1 MPQTV
6 RFLLAVLILS
16 TVPCR
21 LPAQAEAADEP
32 EQAVA
37 DPAKADPAKADSAKP
52 AAAAYTEHDYR
63 KSLLAHN
70 RRTMAGEYDEVGI
83 RGAWDAEAVKF
94 LDAMVVHFT
103 YGPTWPQYRV
113 VPVPTREELIKA
125 GRAVVAAGCDDP
137 LVRYC
142 LAAMLDDHG
151 EDAEALAILK
161 EVVPAL
167 DDSGYPDFRV
177 AAAANRLLRHEPDN
191 HVVAR
196 IPGERLVKLPF
207 LADLDDT
214 ARRVYVGA
222 IWEHVQTLPNRERQ
236 FGFLDACRGRF
247 GGDPWMLDVLEGRL
261 LIKRAWDARGYG
273 YADTVTDDG
282 WEKFHKDLALA
293 RDVLTSAWKL
303 RPQLPEAATE
313 MITVCMGA
321 GERLGEDEREWFA
334 RATAAELDF
343 EPAYD
348 AIREALMPRWG
359 GSHAAVLKVGFDALE
374 TGRFDTRLPGQ
385 LADCTGLVAADLG
398 GWAPA
403 LALPGV
409 REGLVEMA
417 EGYAKALEP
426 IGEHRYYATLPAALA
441 WRAGD
446 HAEARRVLERLGDD
460 GIDSGP
466 FRLVGAQ
473 DPAAALGQAW
483 VMGGPHAARAA
494 AAEAARN
501 AAGGDA
507 DNEAALATF
516 QALASDLA
524 GEPRAKPY
532 LDARVRNLDRR
543 VRFAKGEWVDLQPV
557 GSLGGWRPMYGTC
570 TIAPDGALV
579 FAPEKGGMHAYLVCE
594 EDFGDRF
601 EISMRVDGELLPE
614 PVPSFVLARGPAEY
628 GGNVLIAPTH
638 VSLLDRAGRRQL
650 PGQIN
655 APLEATLRCDNGRVD
670 VRVNDREWKDL
681 PFAPAASPDLR
692 VGVGSQGRGSV
703 RITGLKIRK
712 LTD

>member
-1 MPQTV
+1 MRQTV
-6 RFLLAVLILS
+6 RVLLAALILS
-16 TVPCR
+16 GIPCP
-21 LPAQAEAADEP
+21 LLAKAEAGDEP
-32 EQAVA
+32 LPKP
-37 DPAKADPAKADSAKP
+37 DPAKP
-52 AAAAYTEHDYR
+52 AAAAPYTEHDYR
-63 KSLLAHN
+63 RALLAHN
-70 RRTMAGEYDEVGI
+70 RRTMGGEYNEIGS
-83 RGAWDAEAVKF
+83 RGAWDAEAVKL
-94 LDAMVVHFT
+94 LDAMAVHFT
-103 YGPTWPQYRV
+103 YGPTWPQYRT

-151 EDAEALAILK
+151 DDAEALAILK

-207 LADLDDT
+207 LADLDDI
-214 ARRVYVGA
+214 ARRDYLDA
-222 IWEHVQTLPNRERQ
+222 IWEHVQTLPNRGRQ

-303 RPQLPEAATE
+303 RPDLPEAATE

-403 LALPGV
+403 LELPGV
-409 REGLVEMA
+409 REGLIRMA
-417 EGYAKALEP
+417 EGYAKALES

-441 WRAGD
+441 WRSGD
-446 HAEARRVLERLGDD
+446 HAEARRVLERLGDG
-460 GIDSGP
+460 GIDPGP

-483 VMGGPHAARAA
+483 VMGGPHADRAG

-501 AAGGDA
+501 AGGDA
-507 DNEAALATF
+507 DNEAALAAF
-516 QALASDLA
+516 QALASELA
-524 GEPRAKPY
+524 GEPRAKLY
-532 LDARVRNLDRR
+532 LDARVRTLDHR
-543 VRFAKGEWVDLQPV
+543 VRFARGEWVDLQPA
-557 GSLGGWRPMYGTC
+557 SLAGWRTLFGTWDV
-570 TIAPDGALV
+570 APDGALV
-579 FAPEKGGMHAYLVCE
+579 GRPAVGKEHAYLICE
-594 EDFGDRF
+594 EDFGNRF
-601 EISMRVDGELLPE
+601 EVSMRLDALAPASA
-614 PVPSFVLARGPAEY
+614 PCITFARGTAAY
-628 GGNVLIAPTH
+628 AGDVRVTMTD
-638 VSLLDRAGRRQL
+638 VSLLSRNDGARTYPAATTAPVEMTVRCDAGRVNL
-650 PGQIN
+650 
-655 APLEATLRCDNGRVD
+655 
-670 VRVNDREWKDL
+670 RVNDKEWTDV
-681 PFAPAASPDLR
+681 PYAPAALPGLR
-692 VGVGSQGRGSV
+692 VGVGAQGRGAV
-703 RITGLKIRK
+703 RFGGLKIRK